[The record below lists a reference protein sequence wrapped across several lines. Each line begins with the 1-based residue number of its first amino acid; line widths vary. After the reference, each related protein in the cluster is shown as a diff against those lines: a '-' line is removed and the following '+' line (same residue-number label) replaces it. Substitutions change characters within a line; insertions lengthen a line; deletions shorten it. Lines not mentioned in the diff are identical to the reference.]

1 MKSSHQGIPEPQ
13 RRSVSPTYPKYA
25 ALPEWRT
32 ISGLGRSKSYE
43 LLGDGKLRGIK
54 VGRRL
59 LIDVEHGLEYLATMP
74 AARIRLA
81 RFRKTI

>member
-1 MKSSHQGIPEPQ
+1 MLN
-13 RRSVSPTYPKYA
+13 PKYA
-25 ALPEWRT
+25 PLPEWRV

-43 LLGDGKLRGIK
+43 LLGAGKLRGIK

-74 AARIRLA
+74 AAHIRPA
-81 RFRKTI
+81 RCHKSS

>member
-1 MKSSHQGIPEPQ
+1 MKANYQGISKPH
-13 RRSVSPTYPKYA
+13 RASVSSRFPKYA
-25 ALPEWRT
+25 PLPEWRV

-43 LLGDGKLRGIK
+43 LLGEGKLRGIK

-74 AARIRLA
+74 AVRIRPA
-81 RFRKTI
+81 RCRNTT

>member
-1 MKSSHQGIPEPQ
+1 VKANHQGISEPQ
-13 RRSVSPTYPKYA
+13 GRSASPRYPKYA
-25 ALPEWRT
+25 PLPEWRA

-43 LLGDGKLRGIK
+43 LLGEGKLRAIK

-74 AARIRLA
+74 AARISLA
-81 RFRKTI
+81 RCRKAT